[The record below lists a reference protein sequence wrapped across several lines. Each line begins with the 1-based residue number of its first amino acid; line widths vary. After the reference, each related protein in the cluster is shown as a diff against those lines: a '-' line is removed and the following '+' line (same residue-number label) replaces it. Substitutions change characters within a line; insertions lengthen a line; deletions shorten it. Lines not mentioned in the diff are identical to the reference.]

1 MLVSHQG
8 PGFSVDVQMRAP
20 VPPALAFAVLTDF
33 EHMAQ
38 FIPDLHSSQV
48 QERQGSVL
56 VVAQQGTARWGPV
69 SIAFD
74 AVRELRLNPPTEI
87 RSRLL
92 RGSMKRLDSLM
103 LLEEV
108 AGGTLLRYH
117 AEGEPGQWF
126 PPVVGP
132 ALVRQE
138 TADQFNAMLRE
149 MQRRR

>member
-1 MLVSHQG
+1 MLVRHRGS
-8 PGFSVDVQMRAP
+8 GFSVDVQMHAP

-48 QERQGSVL
+48 QERQGTVL

-69 SIAFD
+69 SMAFD
-74 AVRELRLNPPTEI
+74 AVRELRLNPPIEI

-103 LLEEV
+103 QLEEV